1 MHDAHV
7 QIIPGMDGFSFH
19 LFSKSLDAGIDGNII
34 QGVSVFLPSQPDLLK
49 QTESRACKSDW
60 TAVAQ
65 SQPIRFCFVRR
76 SHIVQTVDIRLKP
89 VRDDTSS
96 AEQSVSSRVRYEMRL
111 GIPGVSAESGSSEH
125 RAVKLMIKV

>member
-1 MHDAHV
+1 M
-7 QIIPGMDGFSFH
+7 
-19 LFSKSLDAGIDGNII
+19 DAGIDGNII

-60 TAVAQ
+60 TAGTQ
-65 SQPIRFCFVRR
+65 SPAIGLCFVSS

-111 GIPGVSAESGSSEH
+111 GIPGVSAESGSFEH
-125 RAVKLMIKV
+125 LAVKLMIKV